1 MCTLRPR
8 SSPCAQFIESWVI
21 SYLAAPRTN
30 LGHGQGEKLPK
41 SITIIAFFLLD
52 PKLSRSLVTRLGSQV
67 WSSAS
72 VGLKPFIFES
82 EIHSLYFRKAST
94 SSRATM
100 IFAGKWLILSLLQ
113 NQTCVNITKILQI
126 KKNNQNEWL
135 LPFSPLP
142 SWQPDTRSTKR
153 RMKQDKLPCKI
164 KVVLHQHQHPLNIIC
179 QI

>member
-1 MCTLRPR
+1 MWTLRPR

-41 SITIIAFFLLD
+41 SIITIAFFLLD
-52 PKLSRSLVTRLGSQV
+52 PKLSRSLVTRLGSKV

-72 VGLKPFIFES
+72 VGLKPFIFDS

-126 KKNNQNEWL
+126 KKKQSKWMAATFFSIAIVTARYTIYKKKNEA
-135 LPFSPLP
+135 
-142 SWQPDTRSTKR
+142 R
-153 RMKQDKLPCKI
+153 
-164 KVVLHQHQHPLNIIC
+164 
-179 QI
+179 